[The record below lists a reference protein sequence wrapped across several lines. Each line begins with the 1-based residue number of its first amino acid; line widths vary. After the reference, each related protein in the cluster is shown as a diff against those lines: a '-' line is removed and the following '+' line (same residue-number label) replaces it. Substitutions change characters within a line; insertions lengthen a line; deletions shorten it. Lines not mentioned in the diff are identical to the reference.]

1 MVKFLSTTAKSY
13 NAVYEQYKGHPSYQ
27 FQILKHILPNNGII
41 DDDDENNEDE
51 DSEGKKIKSK
61 KSRTKR
67 SKSLE
72 TAEDI
77 SENISKEN
85 EDDDDKL
92 ISFDSSPNEEDKPP
106 VSENGTKG
114 TANTADLLGGLSSDE
129 ASPGFGDYTSDQA
142 QNYAE
147 KGLILFV
154 NEIRQKQL
162 LSSRLQNI
170 GPENFRGLLR

>member
-85 EDDDDKL
+85 EDDDKL

-142 QNYAE
+142 QNDAE

>member
-41 DDDDENNEDE
+41 DDDDDYNEEE
-51 DSEGKKIKSK
+51 DSDGKKLKSK

-72 TAEDI
+72 TAEDV
-77 SENISKEN
+77 SESISKEN
-85 EDDDDKL
+85 EDDDDDKL
-92 ISFDSSPNEEDKPP
+92 ISFDSSPNEEDKAP
-106 VSENGTKG
+106 VSENDTKG

-129 ASPGFGDYTSDQA
+129 ASPGFGDYTSDKA
-142 QNYAE
+142 QNDSE
-147 KGLILFV
+147 KGLIL
-154 NEIRQKQL
+154 L
-162 LSSRLQNI
+162 C
-170 GPENFRGLLR
+170 

>member
-41 DDDDENNEDE
+41 DDDENNEDE

-142 QNYAE
+142 QNDAE

-154 NEIRQKQL
+154 NEIRQAAFIV
-162 LSSRLQNI
+162 SFTEHW
-170 GPENFRGLLR
+170 P

>member
-13 NAVYEQYKGHPSYQ
+13 NVVYEQYKGHPSYQ

-41 DDDDENNEDE
+41 DDDDDYNEEE
-51 DSEGKKIKSK
+51 DSDGKKFKSK

-72 TAEDI
+72 TAEDV
-77 SENISKEN
+77 SESISKEN
-85 EDDDDKL
+85 EDDDDDKL

-106 VSENGTKG
+106 VSESDTKG

-129 ASPGFGDYTSDQA
+129 ASPGFGDYTSDKA
-142 QNYAE
+142 QNDSE
-147 KGLILFV
+147 KGLIL
-154 NEIRQKQL
+154 L
-162 LSSRLQNI
+162 C
-170 GPENFRGLLR
+170 

>member
-41 DDDDENNEDE
+41 DDDDYNEDE
-51 DSEGKKIKSK
+51 DSDGKKIKSK

-72 TAEDI
+72 TAEDV

-85 EDDDDKL
+85 EGDDDDDKL

-106 VSENGTKG
+106 VSENGTKR
-114 TANTADLLGGLSSDE
+114 TSNTADLLGGLSSDE

-142 QNYAE
+142 QNDPE
-147 KGLILFV
+147 KGLV
-154 NEIRQKQL
+154 L
-162 LSSRLQNI
+162 LC
-170 GPENFRGLLR
+170 